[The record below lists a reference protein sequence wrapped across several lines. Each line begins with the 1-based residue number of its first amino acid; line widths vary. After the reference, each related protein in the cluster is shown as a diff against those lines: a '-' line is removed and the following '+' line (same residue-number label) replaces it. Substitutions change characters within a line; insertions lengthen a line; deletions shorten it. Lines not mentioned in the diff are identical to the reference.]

1 MKTTQLILIFAS
13 LALVSLARS
22 TEQAPT
28 VSAAPAAPAT
38 TVNVATTVTDLS
50 TGYAAA
56 VQQMS
61 LKGLII
67 YCRGD
72 KDVIALKGIRSVSAV
87 GGVLLIT
94 FSGGDK
100 VAINAEK
107 VVMITDGTH
116 AP

>member
-1 MKTTQLILIFAS
+1 MKTIKLLVVFSS
-13 LALVSLARS
+13 LTLATLARS
-22 TEQAPT
+22 TEQTPT

-107 VVMITDGTH
+107 VVLITDGTH